1 MFLGTVYRTC
11 RFALGIGTIA
21 FSPIVAGHGFGER
34 YDLPVPLWL
43 WVTGAGATIVL
54 SFVIVGV
61 FGRNHGATTAYS
73 RVNLLEVSLLRSFA
87 HRVPLAIVRAVA
99 VILLIAT
106 VLAGFVGDPDPL
118 RNLAPVMVWVVWWVG
133 VAFVCALI
141 GDLWALINP
150 FRTIFSWAEWIFFRL
165 ANGRQLSLARP
176 YPPILADRK
185 STRLNSS
192 HVLTS

>member
-1 MFLGTVYRTC
+1 MFLGTDYRTS

-61 FGRNHGATTAYS
+61 FSRNHGATTAYS

-106 VLAGFVGDPDPL
+106 VLAGVVGDPDPF
-118 RNLAPVMVWVVWWVG
+118 A
-133 VAFVCALI
+133 
-141 GDLWALINP
+141 
-150 FRTIFSWAEWIFFRL
+150 
-165 ANGRQLSLARP
+165 
-176 YPPILADRK
+176 
-185 STRLNSS
+185 
-192 HVLTS
+192 